1 MTRGRPSDTASV
13 VFLVQTGMA
22 LTLELLRVGGG
33 AWARAILLWMEVH
46 PSLTDAIPERYLG
59 ERETGLAPK
68 LKTDRKGASKGAHF
82 NQGAASFLVLA
93 ACKDL
98 DLHVP
103 RADCRLCSPRLISS
117 STVSQ
122 TRGLSPSGSPSETL
136 HERLTK
142 SRVQITVTNQMP
154 MLTCV

>member
-1 MTRGRPSDTASV
+1 
-13 VFLVQTGMA
+13 
-22 LTLELLRVGGG
+22 
-33 AWARAILLWMEVH
+33 MEAH
-46 PSLTDAIPERYLG
+46 PTLTDAIPERYLG

-103 RADCRLCSPRLISS
+103 RADCRLCSPRLNFEFNSVAD
-117 STVSQ
+117 TW
-122 TRGLSPSGSPSETL
+122 P
-136 HERLTK
+136 
-142 SRVQITVTNQMP
+142 
-154 MLTCV
+154 

>member
-33 AWARAILLWMEVH
+33 AWARAILLWMEAH
-46 PSLTDAIPERYLG
+46 PTLTDAIPERYLR

-68 LKTDRKGASKGAHF
+68 FKTDRKGESKGAHF

-103 RADCRLCSPRLISS
+103 RADCRPCSTRLNFEFNSVAD
-117 STVSQ
+117 T
-122 TRGLSPSGSPSETL
+122 SP
-136 HERLTK
+136 
-142 SRVQITVTNQMP
+142 
-154 MLTCV
+154 